1 MEGTQA
7 LMYMLSYRKS
17 TAHVPYR
24 DLLSKIKKYMFKT
37 QNSIISFIFSFVSLA
52 LLLDY
57 FLSTRTIKVNES
69 IGQEITIK
77 IVAVFVFLLVS
88 LYFRKEGKKNEMENG
103 WLKASGIMNIVV
115 VSVIILAFLFY
126 LYIEITKK

>member
-1 MEGTQA
+1 
-7 LMYMLSYRKS
+7 
-17 TAHVPYR
+17 
-24 DLLSKIKKYMFKT
+24 MFKT
-37 QNSIISFIFSFVSLA
+37 PNSIISLIFSFVSLA

-57 FLSTRTIKVNES
+57 FLSTRTIEVNES

-77 IVAVFVFLLVS
+77 IVAVFVFLLIS
-88 LYFRKEGKKNEMENG
+88 LYFRKEGMKNEMENG

>member
-1 MEGTQA
+1 
-7 LMYMLSYRKS
+7 
-17 TAHVPYR
+17 
-24 DLLSKIKKYMFKT
+24 MFKT

-57 FLSTRTIKVNES
+57 FLSTGTIKVNES

-88 LYFRKEGKKNEMENG
+88 LYFRKEGKKNQKENG
-103 WLKASGIMNIVV
+103 WLKAS
-115 VSVIILAFLFY
+115 SCIILCFGKIKFNFMGVC
-126 LYIEITKK
+126 

>member
-1 MEGTQA
+1 
-7 LMYMLSYRKS
+7 
-17 TAHVPYR
+17 
-24 DLLSKIKKYMFKT
+24 MFKT
-37 QNSIISFIFSFVSLA
+37 PNSIISFIFSFLSLA

-57 FLSTRTIKVNES
+57 FISTGTIKVHES

-103 WLKASGIMNIVV
+103 WLKTSGIMNIVV
-115 VSVIILAFLFY
+115 ISVIILAFLFY
-126 LYIEITKK
+126 LYIEITKN

>member
-1 MEGTQA
+1 
-7 LMYMLSYRKS
+7 
-17 TAHVPYR
+17 
-24 DLLSKIKKYMFKT
+24 MFKT
-37 QNSIISFIFSFVSLA
+37 PNSIISFIFSFVSLA

-57 FLSTRTIKVNES
+57 FLSTLKMKVNES
-69 IGQEITIK
+69 IGQEITFK

-88 LYFRKEGKKNEMENG
+88 LYFRKEGKKNQKENG

-126 LYIEITKK
+126 IYIEITKK

>member
-1 MEGTQA
+1 
-7 LMYMLSYRKS
+7 
-17 TAHVPYR
+17 
-24 DLLSKIKKYMFKT
+24 MFKT
-37 QNSIISFIFSFVSLA
+37 PNSIISFIFSFLSLT

-57 FLSTRTIKVNES
+57 LISTGTMKANES

-88 LYFRKEGKKNEMENG
+88 LYFRKEGKKNG

-115 VSVIILAFLFY
+115 ISVIILAFLFY
-126 LYIEITKK
+126 IYINGPLENQAAFLP

>member
-1 MEGTQA
+1 
-7 LMYMLSYRKS
+7 
-17 TAHVPYR
+17 
-24 DLLSKIKKYMFKT
+24 MFKT
-37 QNSIISFIFSFVSLA
+37 PNSIISFIFSFLSLA

-57 FLSTRTIKVNES
+57 FISTGTIKVHES

-103 WLKASGIMNIVV
+103 WLKTSGIMNIVV
-115 VSVIILAFLFY
+115 ISVIILAFIFY
-126 LYIEITKK
+126 IYIEITKK